1 MSELQNKF
9 KKIVSEIEERIKDK
23 EELEYI
29 KEQIANISVLFL
41 DQLDKVVDLSTNR
54 MNEIVENQRKLND
67 KVIKVE
73 KAMGNIEK
81 DIYIE
86 DNYDFEII
94 CPYCNHEF
102 ISDFTTEV
110 KEEVECPEC
119 HNIIELDW
127 NQEEEQTCN
136 GHCGGCGSSCEHE
149 EDEDK
154 TSETK
159 ENNEDD
165 M

>member
-1 MSELQNKF
+1 MSELQDKF
-9 KKIVSEIEERIKDK
+9 KNIISNIEERIQDKD
-23 EELEYI
+23 ELDFI

-41 DQLDKVVDLSTNR
+41 DQLDKVVELSTSK
-54 MNEIVENQRKLND
+54 MDEVVENQRKLND
-67 KVIKVE
+67 KILKIEDV
-73 KAMGNIEK
+73 MGNIEK
-81 DIYIE
+81 DIYLE

-102 ISDFTTEV
+102 TTDFSEEV

-127 NQEEEQTCN
+127 NQEEEHSCG
-136 GHCGGCGSSCEHE
+136 GHCDCCSSDCEE
-149 EDEDK
+149 EVKE
-154 TSETK
+154 